1 MALNFFLMTLG
12 IRKPRVT
19 IGTKGIKEKSR

>member
-1 MALNFFLMTLG
+1 MALNFFSNDLG